1 MVVPC
6 TKTQNMLSDIFH
18 ILMKPPDLRQV
29 LIYLCLRIRLVK
41 KKSKEYLLDK
51 WLKSYLEKDI
61 ICKPMLRNI
70 KHFLK
75 EIGSTFTKYRQK
87 LYNIVVI
94 NS

>member
-41 KKSKEYLLDK
+41 KNLRSTYL
-51 WLKSYLEKDI
+51 
-61 ICKPMLRNI
+61 
-70 KHFLK
+70 
-75 EIGSTFTKYRQK
+75 
-87 LYNIVVI
+87 I
-94 NS
+94 NG

>member
-1 MVVPC
+1 
-6 TKTQNMLSDIFH
+6 
-18 ILMKPPDLRQV
+18 
-29 LIYLCLRIRLVK
+29 
-41 KKSKEYLLDK
+41 
-51 WLKSYLEKDI
+51 
-61 ICKPMLRNI
+61 MLRNI